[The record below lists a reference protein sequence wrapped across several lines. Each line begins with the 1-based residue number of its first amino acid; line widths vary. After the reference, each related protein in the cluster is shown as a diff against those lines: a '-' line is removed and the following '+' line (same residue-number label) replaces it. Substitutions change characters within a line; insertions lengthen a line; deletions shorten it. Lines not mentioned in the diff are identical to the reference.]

1 MDILFEFLF
10 ELVFEGMMETA
21 KSKKVPMVIRIIA
34 GVLVSAFLLAVIGVI
49 VLVGILSFK
58 DNKPFSV
65 IMFILAIIFTIA
77 LILKIV
83 KYIKK
88 KGQLN
93 EYKN

>member
-34 GVLVSAFLLAVIGVI
+34 GVLVSAFFLAVIGVI
-49 VLVGILSFK
+49 VLIGILSFK

-88 KGQLN
+88 KGQL
-93 EYKN
+93 K

>member
-1 MDILFEFLF
+1 MDFLLEFLF

-34 GVLVSAFLLAVIGVI
+34 GVLVSAFFLAVIGVI
-49 VLVGILSFK
+49 VLIGILSFK

-83 KYIKK
+83 KYI
-88 KGQLN
+88 
-93 EYKN
+93 

>member
-10 ELVFEGMMETA
+10 ELVFEGMVETA
-21 KSKKVPMVIRIIA
+21 KSKKVLMVIRIIA
-34 GVLVSAFLLAVIGVI
+34 GVLVSAFLLAGIGVI
-49 VLVGILSFK
+49 VLVGISSFK

-65 IMFILAIIFTIA
+65 IMFTLAIIFTIA

-88 KGQLN
+88 KGQL
-93 EYKN
+93 K

>member
-1 MDILFEFLF
+1 
-10 ELVFEGMMETA
+10 MMETA

-34 GVLVSAFLLAVIGVI
+34 GVLVSAFFLAVIGVI
-49 VLVGILSFK
+49 VLIGILSFK

-88 KGQLN
+88 KGQL
-93 EYKN
+93 K

>member
-21 KSKKVPMVIRIIA
+21 KSKKVLMVIRIIA
-34 GVLVSAFLLAVIGVI
+34 GVLVSAFLLAVIGVV

-88 KGQLN
+88 KGQL
-93 EYKN
+93 K

>member
-34 GVLVSAFLLAVIGVI
+34 GILVSAFFLAVIGVI
-49 VLVGILSFK
+49 VLIGILSFK

-88 KGQLN
+88 KGQL
-93 EYKN
+93 K

>member
-21 KSKKVPMVIRIIA
+21 KSKKVLMVIRIIA
-34 GVLVSAFLLAVIGVI
+34 GVLVSAFFLAVIGVI
-49 VLVGILSFK
+49 VLIGILYFK

-88 KGQLN
+88 KGQL
-93 EYKN
+93 K

>member
-21 KSKKVPMVIRIIA
+21 KSKKVLMVIRIIA
-34 GVLVSAFLLAVIGVI
+34 GVLVSAFFLAVIGVI
-49 VLVGILSFK
+49 VLIGILSFK

-88 KGQLN
+88 KGQL
-93 EYKN
+93 K

>member
-1 MDILFEFLF
+1 MDFLFEFLF

-58 DNKPFSV
+58 DNKPFGV

-88 KGQLN
+88 KGQL
-93 EYKN
+93 K

>member
-21 KSKKVPMVIRIIA
+21 KSKKVLMVIRIIA
-34 GVLVSAFLLAVIGVI
+34 GVLVSAFLLAGIGVI

-88 KGQLN
+88 KGQL
-93 EYKN
+93 K

>member
-34 GVLVSAFLLAVIGVI
+34 GVLVSAFFLAVIGVI
-49 VLVGILSFK
+49 VLIGILSFK

-65 IMFILAIIFTIA
+65 IMFIWLLFSP
-77 LILKIV
+77 LH
-83 KYIKK
+83 
-88 KGQLN
+88 
-93 EYKN
+93 

>member
-34 GVLVSAFLLAVIGVI
+34 GVLVSAFFLAVIGVI
-49 VLVGILSFK
+49 VLIGILSFK

-88 KGQLN
+88 KGQL
-93 EYKN
+93 KWI

>member
-10 ELVFEGMMETA
+10 ELVFEGIMETA
-21 KSKKVPMVIRIIA
+21 KSKKVLMVIRIIA
-34 GVLVSAFLLAVIGVI
+34 GVLVSAFLLAVIGVV

-88 KGQLN
+88 KGQL
-93 EYKN
+93 K

>member
-1 MDILFEFLF
+1 MDFLFEFLF

-21 KSKKVPMVIRIIA
+21 KSKKVHMVIRIIA

-49 VLVGILSFK
+49 VLIGILSFK

-88 KGQLN
+88 KGQL
-93 EYKN
+93 K

>member
-88 KGQLN
+88 KGQL
-93 EYKN
+93 K

>member
-10 ELVFEGMMETA
+10 ELVFEGMVETA
-21 KSKKVPMVIRIIA
+21 KSKKVLMVIRIIA
-34 GVLVSAFLLAVIGVI
+34 GVLVSAFLLAGIGVI
-49 VLVGILSFK
+49 VLVGISSFK

-88 KGQLN
+88 KGQL
-93 EYKN
+93 K

>member
-21 KSKKVPMVIRIIA
+21 KSKKVLMVIRIIA

-88 KGQLN
+88 KGQL
-93 EYKN
+93 K